1 VTILD
6 SGEKAGASR
15 FFHFR
20 RFLLLRTRVYIDGY
34 NLYYG
39 CLKGTSYKW
48 LDLVKLFKEK
58 ILPSITA
65 QVDGANL
72 KLDLENLTIKYFTA
86 EILEKLAK
94 DPDSRTSQKSYLGAL
109 AKNSQNSLE
118 IIKGNYSLI
127 EAHAKQIDLQNSA
140 KWPRDCQTVSIWK
153 VEEKKS
159 DVSLALH
166 AFKDAIL
173 GEIEHAVIVT
183 NDTDIQPAL
192 AMINALTSVKIG
204 LVVPT
209 RHYQRIPNQELNDQ
223 ALWVRS
229 HITEAE
235 LASCELP
242 RVIPARRPYSK
253 PISWYP
259 CPHLIQK
266 ALDISKAHG
275 MKTSDIYKWLQ
286 QPNAHWENALP
297 LDLLSNEDDGQKV
310 LDFMTGWQ
318 NPYN

>member
-1 VTILD
+1 M
-6 SGEKAGASR
+6 
-15 FFHFR
+15 
-20 RFLLLRTRVYIDGY
+20 LRTRVYIDGY

-109 AKNSQNSLE
+109 AKYSQNSLE

-127 EAHAKQIDLQNSA
+127 EAHAKQIDPQNSA

-159 DVSLALH
+159 DVSLARGADAAAAYAGRIGSA
-166 AFKDAIL
+166 AFGQL
-173 GEIEHAVIVT
+173 GATCI
-183 NDTDIQPAL
+183 
-192 AMINALTSVKIG
+192 
-204 LVVPT
+204 
-209 RHYQRIPNQELNDQ
+209 
-223 ALWVRS
+223 
-229 HITEAE
+229 
-235 LASCELP
+235 
-242 RVIPARRPYSK
+242 
-253 PISWYP
+253 
-259 CPHLIQK
+259 
-266 ALDISKAHG
+266 
-275 MKTSDIYKWLQ
+275 
-286 QPNAHWENALP
+286 
-297 LDLLSNEDDGQKV
+297 
-310 LDFMTGWQ
+310 
-318 NPYN
+318 